1 MKSRTFDPSAAFAI
15 SITLL
20 ILFGML
26 FGWGTHA
33 QTEPPITTIDATDA
47 GTTNGQGTWATA
59 INAAGVIGGYF
70 LDSNFG
76 CHAFVRKPDGTFT
89 SFDGPTGCPI
99 PASINQRSVVTG
111 TYADRSFGC
120 SAGQPDNP
128 PGCGGFHAFTR
139 NPDGTFVSFDPPN
152 VNPHNFIGANSVNA
166 EGAIV
171 GTFADRNTG
180 VFHGFLRARDGTF
193 IIIDGP
199 DVNQGAGGSTGATA
213 INSRGEILGGFSTT
227 NAGPHHSYLRSPDGA
242 FTVFDFPGACDSCT
256 QSMGLN
262 GRGTVVGMY
271 FTPTSGGF
279 FAIRGFLRKA
289 DGAFTS
295 FDLPEGHQF
304 ASLSP
309 AINSSNA
316 VVGTY
321 FDTNGVAHGFLR
333 PGGHD

>member
-1 MKSRTFDPSAAFAI
+1 MKSRTFDPSAAFVI

-70 LDSNFG
+70 LDTNFG
-76 CHAFVRKPDGTFT
+76 CHAFVRKRDGTFT

-139 NPDGTFVSFDPPN
+139 SPDGTFVSFDAPTALSNSLEPSGN
-152 VNPHNFIGANSVNA
+152 SNP
-166 EGAIV
+166 
-171 GTFADRNTG
+171 GTLPRRDRK
-180 VFHGFLRARDGTF
+180 
-193 IIIDGP
+193 
-199 DVNQGAGGSTGATA
+199 ST
-213 INSRGEILGGFSTT
+213 RL
-227 NAGPHHSYLRSPDGA
+227 
-242 FTVFDFPGACDSCT
+242 
-256 QSMGLN
+256 
-262 GRGTVVGMY
+262 
-271 FTPTSGGF
+271 
-279 FAIRGFLRKA
+279 
-289 DGAFTS
+289 
-295 FDLPEGHQF
+295 
-304 ASLSP
+304 
-309 AINSSNA
+309 NSSHVEISYA
-316 VVGTY
+316 V
-321 FDTNGVAHGFLR
+321 FCLKK
-333 PGGHD
+333 